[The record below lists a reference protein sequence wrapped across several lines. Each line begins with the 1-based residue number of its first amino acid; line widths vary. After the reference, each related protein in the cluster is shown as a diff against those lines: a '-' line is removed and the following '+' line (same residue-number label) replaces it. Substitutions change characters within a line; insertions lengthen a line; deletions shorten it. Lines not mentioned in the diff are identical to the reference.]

1 MACFAIRAEGGL
13 SIDRG
18 RHCYVIFGRWSYEP
32 RAKHGRYKFEFRGSA
47 NEMAIKGGAI
57 RNRTPGYKLV
67 QLVADHSFRIQANV
81 CDPTKMIVKRSLQ
94 TLICSVVFCGSMK
107 GSQ

>member
-1 MACFAIRAEGGL
+1 MSSLAVGHMNHVPSTVDTSL
-13 SIDRG
+13 S
-18 RHCYVIFGRWSYEP
+18 
-32 RAKHGRYKFEFRGSA
+32 FRGSA

-81 CDPTKMIVKRSLQ
+81 CDPTKMIVKHSLQ
-94 TLICSVVFCGSMK
+94 TLICFVLLHDSEK
-107 GSQ
+107 GSQQVGFSITKFMRSF